1 MSKYNIVIGGVGGQG
16 LILTTN
22 IICQTALSSGYDVKS
37 NDVVGLAQRGGM
49 VWGSV
54 KIGDKIHSPNIP
66 PGSGNILIGMELLEA
81 YRWRNSIKDGSLV
94 IINDYKIPP
103 VPVIAEKEEYPDNIL
118 DELSKKHNVISLDA
132 IRESLKIGTEKV
144 ANIMI
149 LGILAKKMD
158 IDKEIWLDTIKENVP
173 EKFIKENEEAFE
185 YGYNFN

>member
-22 IICQTALSSGYDVKS
+22 IICQTALKSGYDVKS

-66 PGSGNILIGMELLEA
+66 PKGGNILIGMELLEA
-81 YRWRNSIKDGSLV
+81 YRWKSSLKDGSLV
-94 IINDYKIPP
+94 ILNDYQIPP
-103 VPVIAEKEEYPDNIL
+103 VPVIAEQEEYPPNIIE
-118 DELSKKHNVISLDA
+118 ELSQNHKVISLNA
-132 IRESLKIGTEKV
+132 IKESKKIGTDKV

-149 LGILAKKMD
+149 LGILAKNMD
-158 IDKEIWLDTIKENVP
+158 IDKKIWLDTIKENVP

-185 YGYNFN
+185 YGYKYQ

>member
-22 IICQTALSSGYDVKS
+22 IICQAALKSGYEVKS

-54 KIGDKIHSPNIP
+54 KIGKKVHSPNIP
-66 PGSGNILIGMELLEA
+66 PGEGNILIGMELLEA
-81 YRWRNSIKDGSLV
+81 YRWKTSMKDGSLV
-94 IINDYKIPP
+94 ILNDYKIPP
-103 VPVIAEKEEYPDNIL
+103 VPVISEQEEYPPNIIE
-118 DELSKKHNVISLDA
+118 ELSQNHKVISLNA
-132 IRESLKIGTEKV
+132 IKESKKIGTDKV

-149 LGILAKKMD
+149 LGILAKNMD

-185 YGYNFN
+185 YGYKYQ